1 MPYKKREA
9 TRIDEENQRMIER
22 IMNANSTMPIKQ
34 LEKDY
39 QNHLN
44 LKKIIAKSQPI
55 PVEKLI

>member
-44 LKKIIAKSQPI
+44 LKKIIAKS
-55 PVEKLI
+55 